1 MERKKLGLSGK
12 SKLELSKTVGS
23 GTVKQS
29 FSHGR
34 VKSVAVEVKKIRT
47 FRKNNDGANT
57 VNEDSVD
64 DKKADNIAISENKI
78 ESKLTPEFPI
88 KILFSKFGI
97 KIINKEIII
106 ETYNRLLVP
115 VIIRIAII
123 QYMHKPMAIPFRP
136 SEKFKA
142 LYIKK
147 IQKKML
153 IKPI

>member
-1 MERKKLGLSGK
+1 MLLNKL
-12 SKLELSKTVGS
+12 
-23 GTVKQS
+23 
-29 FSHGR
+29 
-34 VKSVAVEVKKIRT
+34 I
-47 FRKNNDGANT
+47 N
-57 VNEDSVD
+57 
-64 DKKADNIAISENKI
+64 ISENKI

-115 VIIRIAII
+115 VIISIAII

-147 IQKKML
+147 IQKTEKNREAWFKTIL
-153 IKPI
+153 YFIS

>member
-78 ESKLTPEFPI
+78 EENSNFVK
-88 KILFSKFGI
+88 K
-97 KIINKEIII
+97 KE
-106 ETYNRLLVP
+106 
-115 VIIRIAII
+115 
-123 QYMHKPMAIPFRP
+123 
-136 SEKFKA
+136 
-142 LYIKK
+142 
-147 IQKKML
+147 
-153 IKPI
+153 